1 MTIRLRPLGFAVLAS
16 VAFLPSFADAAP
28 ELASPAAITL
38 AAPPAENADAVVM
51 LSTAVGTGFRFNNPY
66 RLSSILGSSA
76 EGVSRTASYV
86 DLGAGFAW
94 GRGHRFRHGATI
106 HCAFAV
112 EGVSQWACS
121 PGYLLYR
128 RTISWATFARVGPAF
143 VATPSF
149 TWGGELGAGAAW
161 FPLGGIGLTGELVG
175 NLFYGAGT
183 REVSSAAYPVVS
195 AQVGLTVAYEV
206 LP

>member
-1 MTIRLRPLGFAVLAS
+1 MNKRFRLIVFAAVASFPSLAHADPDQAPRAS
-16 VAFLPSFADAAP
+16 VTAADTLAEKADA
-28 ELASPAAITL
+28 I
-38 AAPPAENADAVVM
+38 VM
-51 LSTAVGTGFRFNNPY
+51 LSTAFGTGLRFNNPY

-86 DLGAGFAW
+86 DVGAGVAW
-94 GRGHRFRHGATI
+94 GRGRQLRHGATL

-112 EGVSQWACS
+112 EGIGQWACS

-128 RTISWATFARVGPAF
+128 RTTSWATFARVGPAF
-143 VATPSF
+143 VATPNF
-149 TWGGELGAGAAW
+149 TWGGELAAGAAW
-161 FPLGGIGLTGELVG
+161 FPLGGVGITGELVG

-183 REVSSAAYPVVS
+183 REVSSAAYPVLS

>member
-1 MTIRLRPLGFAVLAS
+1 MTNRFWPLGFASLAS
-16 VAFLPSFADAAP
+16 LTSLAHAEPDLAP
-28 ELASPAAITL
+28 RAPAA
-38 AAPPAENADAVVM
+38 AADTPAEKADAVVI
-51 LSTAVGTGFRFNNPY
+51 LSTGFGTGLRFNNPY
-66 RLSSILGSSA
+66 RLSSVLGSSA

-86 DLGAGFAW
+86 DVGAGFAW
-94 GRGHRFRHGATI
+94 GRGHRLRHGAAL

-112 EGVSQWACS
+112 EGIGQWACS

-128 RTISWATFARVGPAF
+128 RTTSWATFARVGPAF
-143 VATPSF
+143 VATPNF
-149 TWGGELGAGAAW
+149 TWGGELAAGAAW

-183 REVSSAAYPVVS
+183 REVSSAAYPVLS